1 MYSDLYFFCTPFDKL
16 LFKGICSFCL
26 FLFRYYWHLI
36 YIFASA
42 QHNPNHN
49 HNMSRKHLLP
59 YIITK
64 ILFLVMK
71 IFKMYIL
78 HNFQIYDIVL
88 LTIFHHALH
97 YTALPNWH
105 PHPFLP
111 PNMYHLQL
119 LAILKTILYIHKLRF
134 YCCCL
139 NSTYN

>member
-97 YTALPNWH
+97 YTALPN
-105 PHPFLP
+105 
-111 PNMYHLQL
+111 Y
-119 LAILKTILYIHKLRF
+119 AITRSLYILTPSPIS
-134 YCCCL
+134 
-139 NSTYN
+139 STQHVPPPTSGNPQNYSLYP